1 VPLALSISV
10 SAHRAHCALGQD
22 RRRTRAGYPPP
33 PRYALRG
40 LRKSPGFT
48 FVAILILALGIGAT
62 TSVFSVLDSVLWK
75 PLPLRDPR
83 SLVRLY
89 ETRPAKGIDK
99 TAVADGEFVAW
110 QARAKSFEGLAAVLY
125 PGFTVSTDGESHQIE
140 GLRASANFLT
150 LLGVTPL
157 AGRFFT
163 FAEGRPGATP
173 VAVVSAALWK
183 TRLHGDP
190 AIVGRTVVLDGQPAT
205 VIGVLPDDFNFYG
218 KVDAVMPLAFD
229 AAQAAD
235 FHHHHLDVFG
245 RLGPGVTLARA
256 RSELSGVAQSI
267 ARDQPVS
274 RGDGIGI
281 AALRDD
287 MVGTVAA
294 PLRIAFAAIFFV
306 LLVACANLANLLLAR
321 AERRRR
327 EIAIRLAVGAGRARI
342 VRQLLTESV
351 VLATA
356 GALAGIALSAAA
368 VRAAAAFLAGIPRGS
383 EIGLRPSSLL
393 FAAGL
398 AAATGVAFGLAPAIQ
413 VVMDRGQGTFH
424 GALAHRSGNRFR
436 QALVAGEVAL
446 SLVLLLSGGLLLRTF
461 WNLERV
467 DPGFDPSRVA
477 AVSVGLPESRYPS
490 LPAAAAFLERTAQEL
505 ASVPGADS
513 AGVVNIIP
521 LSGNDSGSGLLLD
534 GDEQP
539 AVDPPHVEYRVAG
552 GAYFRAMGIPIRAG
566 RAFDE
571 RDRAGSLPVAIV
583 NRAFA
588 RRFWPG
594 RDPIGRRVH
603 IGRRSP
609 DYPWRTVVG
618 VSDDVRQASLDLPAV
633 PEVEVPVS
641 QWPIRTAV
649 FVVRARRSPS
659 AMFGGIRARLRAA
672 DAQLPTD
679 DLDAYPHLVSQSLA
693 SRQYLAQAI
702 AAFAGAAFLLAAVG
716 IYGVIAYRVNERT
729 REIGI
734 RIALGAR
741 RGNVVRLV
749 VGEGTRVVAAGLL
762 AGIAVSVA
770 AARLLSGLL
779 FGLPPG
785 DPATI
790 AAVTALLFVTGIVA
804 SYMPARRAA
813 RIDPMKA
820 LREE

>member
-1 VPLALSISV
+1 MSALENIRSF
-10 SAHRAHCALGQD
+10 RATLGQD
-22 RRRTRAGYPPP
+22 A
-33 PRYALRG
+33 RYALRG

-48 FVAILILALGIGAT
+48 AVAILILALGIGAT

-75 PLPLRDPR
+75 PLPFRDPAR
-83 SLVRLY
+83 LVRLY

-110 QARAKSFEGLAAVLY
+110 EARSRSFEGLAAVLY
-125 PGFTVSTDGESHQIE
+125 PGFTATTDGESHQIE
-140 GLRASANFLT
+140 GLRASANFLA
-150 LLGVTPL
+150 LLGATPR

-163 FAEGRPGATP
+163 PAEGRPGAAP
-173 VAVVSAALWK
+173 AVVVSTALWK

-190 AIVGRTVVLDGQPAT
+190 AVVGRTIVLDGRPAT
-205 VIGVLPDDFNFYG
+205 VIGVLPDGFNFYG
-218 KVDAVMPLAFD
+218 KVDAVMPLSFD
-229 AAQAAD
+229 ATQAAD

-245 RLGPGVTLARA
+245 RLGPGVTLGRA
-256 RSELSGVAQSI
+256 RSELHAVAESV
-267 ARDQPVS
+267 ARDNPIS
-274 RGDGIGI
+274 RGDDIGI

-294 PLRIAFAAIFFV
+294 PLRIAFGAIFFV

-327 EIAIRLAVGAGRARI
+327 EIAIRLAVGASRARI

-356 GALAGIALSAAA
+356 GALAGIGLATAT
-368 VRAAAAFLAGIPRGS
+368 VRAAAALLAGIPRGS
-383 EIGLRPSSLL
+383 EIGVRPSSLI

-398 AAATGVAFGLAPAIQ
+398 AVATGIAFGLVPALR
-413 VVMDRGQGTFH
+413 VALEGARDRGTFP
-424 GALAHRSGNRFR
+424 GARSHRSASRLR

-446 SLVLLLSGGLLLRTF
+446 SLVLLLCGGLLLRTF

-467 DPGFDPSRVA
+467 DPGFDPSRLA
-477 AVSVGLPESRYPS
+477 AFSVDLPESRYPS
-490 LPAAAAFLERTAQEL
+490 LPAAAEFLDRTARDL

-513 AGVVNIIP
+513 GGVVNVIP
-521 LSGNDSGSGLLLD
+521 LSGNDAGSGVLFD

-539 AVDPPHVEYRVAG
+539 GVDPPHVEYRVAG
-552 GAYFRAMGIPIRAG
+552 GAYFRAMGIAIRAG
-566 RAFDE
+566 RAFDD
-571 RDRAGSLPVAIV
+571 RDRAGSLPVAVV

-609 DYPWRTVVG
+609 ENPWRTVVG
-618 VSDDVRQASLDLPAV
+618 VSDDVRQRSLDLPAV

-641 QWPIRTAV
+641 QWPIRNAV
-649 FVVRARRSPS
+649 FVVRSRQSPS
-659 AMFGGIRARLRAA
+659 ALFAGIRARLRSA
-672 DAQLPTD
+672 DRELPTD
-679 DLDAYPHLVSQSLA
+679 DLDTYPHLVSQSLA
-693 SRQYLAQAI
+693 SRQYLAQAV
-702 AAFAGAAFLLAAVG
+702 AVFAGAAFLLAAIG

-741 RGNVVRLV
+741 RGDVVRLV
-749 VGEGTRVVAAGLL
+749 VGEGTRVVGAGLL
-762 AGIAVSVA
+762 AGIAASAA
-770 AARLLSGLL
+770 AARLLAGLL

-790 AAVTALLFVTGIVA
+790 VVVTGLLFVTGIVA
-804 SYMPARRAA
+804 SYVPARRAA
-813 RIDPMKA
+813 RIDPMRA